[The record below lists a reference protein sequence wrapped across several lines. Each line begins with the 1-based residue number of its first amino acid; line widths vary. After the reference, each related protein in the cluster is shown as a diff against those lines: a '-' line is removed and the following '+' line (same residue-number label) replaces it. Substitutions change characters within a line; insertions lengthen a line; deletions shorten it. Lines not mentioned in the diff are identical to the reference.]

1 MKVCVW
7 ARSALIKVRSQ
18 FITATK
24 KKTIFVTGA
33 LGMSSTV
40 YDSYIPLSQK
50 DISLPPKLN
59 PSMASTDK
67 GWIFL

>member
-7 ARSALIKVRSQ
+7 AGRALIKDRSQ
-18 FITATK
+18 FITTTK
-24 KKTIFVTGA
+24 KKKSFLTGA

-50 DISLPPKLN
+50 DSSLPPKLN

-67 GWIFL
+67 GWTFL